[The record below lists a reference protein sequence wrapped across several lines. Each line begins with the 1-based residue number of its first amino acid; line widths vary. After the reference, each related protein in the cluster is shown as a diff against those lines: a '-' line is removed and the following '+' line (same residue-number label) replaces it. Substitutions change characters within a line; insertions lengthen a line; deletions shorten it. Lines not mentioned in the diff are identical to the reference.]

1 MTMPFWQTRPEPQAN
16 KQDRRAQACAVGAL
30 RDTRQCDGTDAAPS
44 ALSVQISQ
52 VLRDA
57 VRHGPAWAQHKG
69 TDMTRRALKT
79 TTASLLA
86 ISLIQP
92 YPAMAQ
98 IRALTPHSAHQS
110 SVNTESERLFLAQ
123 TQAEAEVTSCF
134 SEGEVDT
141 ERCDIDMLRA
151 ELELLLTNGLPD
163 AADRSAEDELTSA
176 LSVEERIG
184 LLSAAIENA
193 EREASVEGTAT
204 VAATAEVDPAAEAQ
218 AAAEAEAAA
227 RAAAEEAGQA
237 QAAAEETAQAEAD
250 AAAAAQAEAA
260 NAAAAEAEQ
269 AAAAAE
275 AEQAAAAAA
284 AAEDAAEAEAAR
296 VAQAE
301 AEAEAA
307 VEAEAAAAAK
317 MEEQAESAVDDA
329 AEAVSDA
336 ADEAIT
342 EAERAAQEAEAAAQA
357 ATENAQ
363 DATTEVETDTTAET
377 DTPPEAGA
385 EATAEAEADTA
396 TEAETAGDTTADAAT
411 APADTAP
418 GTEAEAVAEAEPAQP
433 ETVATAEEE
442 AEASALKDAE
452 IVAEQEEAQ
461 GLAAV
466 EAVLEAATGE
476 TTAGETST
484 ETTGDTAAT
493 GSSEAETGADVTT
506 EVVTEAGTRS
516 SDEEFAATARGTEAQ
531 SDSNG
536 LSNLEKAGLLALGA
550 LAVGAI
556 VQNGQRVAATSGDRV
571 IVEDNSGRYQVL
583 KDDDALLR
591 QPGATVETRRFDDGS
606 TITLTTREDGTSV
619 STIRDASGRVL
630 RRSVIDS
637 NGRETLLIDDIATVE
652 PVDVSTLPPA
662 PSQRLTFREA
672 RSTDELRAAL
682 REAEL
687 RDLDRTFSLRQ
698 VREIVEVRE
707 LAPQISIEDVTFRTG
722 SAAIERTEAEQLRDI
737 GLFMR
742 EMIRENPGE
751 VFLIEGYTDAVGSAA
766 SNLLLSD
773 RRAESVALAL
783 TEYFD
788 VPPENMVVQGY
799 GERFLKI
806 PTLEGERQN
815 RRVAVR
821 RITDL
826 IASR

>member
-1 MTMPFWQTRPEPQAN
+1 
-16 KQDRRAQACAVGAL
+16 
-30 RDTRQCDGTDAAPS
+30 
-44 ALSVQISQ
+44 
-52 VLRDA
+52 
-57 VRHGPAWAQHKG
+57 
-69 TDMTRRALKT
+69 MTRRALKT

-98 IRALTPHSAHQS
+98 IRALSPEMAQQS
-110 SVNTESERLFLAQ
+110 SVDTASERLFLAQ
-123 TQAEAEVTSCF
+123 AQAEAEVTSCF

-141 ERCDIDMLRA
+141 ERCDIEMLRA

-163 AADRSAEDELTSA
+163 AADRPAEDELTSA

-204 VAATAEVDPAAEAQ
+204 VAADAEADPAAQAQ
-218 AAAEAEAAA
+218 AAAEEEAAA
-227 RAAAEEAGQA
+227 RAAAEAAGQA
-237 QAAAEETAQAEAD
+237 QAAAEATAQAEAD

-260 NAAAAEAEQ
+260 NAAAAEQE
-269 AAAAAE
+269 AE
-275 AEQAAAAAA
+275 AQAKAQEAAAAAA
-284 AAEDAAEAEAAR
+284 AAEEAAQAEAAR

-307 VEAEAAAAAK
+307 VDAEAAATAK
-317 MEEQAESAVDDA
+317 MEEQTETAVDDA
-329 AEAVSDA
+329 AQAVSDV
-336 ADEAIT
+336 ADEAVT

-357 ATENAQ
+357 ATDTAQ
-363 DATTEVETDTTAET
+363 DATTEAATEAEAAGDAAAPTPSTTEIETDTTAET
-377 DTPPEAGA
+377 DTPPDAGADATAGA
-385 EATAEAEADTA
+385 EAEAGTGTA
-396 TEAETAGDTTADAAT
+396 TEAETAADTTADAAT
-411 APADTAP
+411 APTDTAT

-433 ETVATAEEE
+433 EAVATAEEE

-466 EAVLEAATGE
+466 EAVLEAAPGE
-476 TTAGETST
+476 TTADS
-484 ETTGDTAAT
+484 TGDTAAT
-493 GSSEAETGADVTT
+493 GTSEAETGADVTT
-506 EVVTEAGTRS
+506 EVVTESGTRS

-531 SDSNG
+531 SDSSG

-556 VQNGQRVAATSGDRV
+556 IQNGQRVAATSGDRV

-606 TITLTTREDGTSV
+606 TITLTTRDDGSSV

-637 NGRETLLIDDIATVE
+637 NGRETLLIDDITTVE

-698 VREIVEVRE
+698 VREIVEVRD